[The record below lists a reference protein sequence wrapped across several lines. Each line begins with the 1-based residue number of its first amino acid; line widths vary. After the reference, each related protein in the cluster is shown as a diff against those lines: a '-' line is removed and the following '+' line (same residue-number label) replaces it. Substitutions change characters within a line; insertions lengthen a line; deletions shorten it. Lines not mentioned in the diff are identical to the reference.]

1 MCVGG
6 EQRDEKRLEEERM
19 CVKSEGK
26 EEEEEEEEGKGQKG
40 KGEEEEAH
48 AWRQ

>member
-26 EEEEEEEEGKGQKG
+26 EEEEEEEGKGEKG
-40 KGEEEEAH
+40 KEEEEEAH